1 MHVEAVYSSNPHSDG
16 IKACEN
22 CIMDV
27 GVPSIYISNIT
38 RNTNFILTHNCFQLN
53 DESNIHTHGTAMR
66 TKITNT
72 YVNIFMW
79 NYEKRFS

>member
-72 YVNIFMW
+72 YVNIFKR